1 MRLVAILCF
10 AVSALAVSASAQTP
24 PAAPAAPAPV
34 LGLTAQNFARY
45 ERASEVQLRDV
56 AAIVRVRPENR
67 TDVAIAVINSGPLA
81 APRLRMSGRKL
92 VIDGGLRRQIRSC
105 NVHNNIFSVQTAR
118 NGVLRTAEL
127 PTIELRVPQNAV
139 VSANGAVRMRIGA
152 AQSATISLAG
162 CGDADI
168 DRIADSGEVAVSG
181 SSDVRIADAGE
192 LEAAVAGSGN
202 VSAGLVRNGLT
213 VSVAGSGDF
222 IGARVDGPTNIA
234 LQGSGDVTIRD
245 GRATT
250 LSIAIAG
257 SGDVIHNGSAQR
269 LDAAILGSGDIR
281 VRRVDG
287 EINRRVIGGGEVT
300 VGR

>member
-1 MRLVAILCF
+1 MRLIATLCF

-24 PAAPAAPAPV
+24 AAPQPL
-34 LGLTAQNFARY
+34 LGLTAQSFARY

-67 TDVAIAVINSGPLA
+67 TDVAYAVINPGPLA

-92 VIDGGLRRQIRSC
+92 IVDGGLRRQIRSC
-105 NVHNNIFSVQTAR
+105 NVHNDVFSVQTSR
-118 NGVLRTAEL
+118 NGVLRTPQL
-127 PTIELRVPQNAV
+127 PVIELRVPQNAV
-139 VSANGAVRMRIGA
+139 ISANGAVRMRVGA
-152 AQSATISLAG
+152 AQTATIAMSG

-168 DRIADSGEVAVSG
+168 DRIANAGEIAVSG
-181 SSDVRIADAGE
+181 SADVRVADSGD

-222 IGARVDGPTNIA
+222 VAARADGPTNIA

-269 LDAAILGSGDIR
+269 LDVAILGSGDVR